1 MALTPPGEAEDF
13 TEAIRLITNG
23 IDVEGSAVSSNLVA
37 VNGLPGYVQFYDTA
51 LDTLVENLEV
61 CGITLITTFTIV

>member
-1 MALTPPGEAEDF
+1 MALTPPGEVEDF

-23 IDVEGSAVSSNLVA
+23 IDVEGSTVSSNIVA

>member
-1 MALTPPGEAEDF
+1 MALTPPGEVEDF
-13 TEAIRLITNG
+13 SEAIRLITNG
-23 IDVEGSAVSSNLVA
+23 IDVEGSVLSSNLVA